1 MELENWDEEFEKE
14 DEPYKDFYK
23 EQQENMNVYFIYI
36 NSDNEIVRT
45 KKEKF
50 ILENNK
56 ITKTLL
62 IEILK
67 KNMIVKNKKYKPI
80 SLIKYN
86 MLLEPDEVQEYIYN
100 SDSYDFMFIETI
112 IDDIHW
118 DKTISLF
125 QNINS
130 LHILFYEKKK
140 SGAKTKKI
148 YIHKPSRKKTRKKLN
163 E

>member
-1 MELENWDEEFEKE
+1 MELDNWEEEFEIE

-23 EQQENMNVYFIYI
+23 ETQDNINIYFIYI
-36 NSDNEIVRT
+36 NSENEIIRT

-50 ILENNK
+50 ILDENK
-56 ITKTLL
+56 ITKSLL

-86 MLLEPDEVQEYIYN
+86 VLLEPDEVQEYIYN
-100 SDSYDFMFIETI
+100 FDSFDFMYIETM
-112 IDDIHW
+112 IDKIEW
-118 DKTISLF
+118 GKTITLF

-140 SGAKTKKI
+140 SNAKTKRI
-148 YIHKPSRKKTRKKLN
+148 FINKPGKKRTRKKLN
-163 E
+163 

>member
-1 MELENWDEEFEKE
+1 MELDNWEEEFEIE

-23 EQQENMNVYFIYI
+23 ETQDNINIYFIYI
-36 NSDNEIVRT
+36 NSENEIIRT

-50 ILENNK
+50 ILDENK
-56 ITKTLL
+56 ITKSLL

-86 MLLEPDEVQEYIYN
+86 VLLEPDEVQEYIYN
-100 SDSYDFMFIETI
+100 FDSFDFMFIETM
-112 IDDIHW
+112 IDKIEW
-118 DKTISLF
+118 AETITLF

-140 SGAKTKKI
+140 TNAKTKRI
-148 YIHKPSRKKTRKKLN
+148 FINKPGKKRTRKKLN
-163 E
+163 

>member
-1 MELENWDEEFEKE
+1 MELDNWEEDFEIE

-23 EQQENMNVYFIYI
+23 ETQDNINIYFIYI
-36 NSDNEIVRT
+36 NSENEIIRT

-50 ILENNK
+50 ILDENK
-56 ITKTLL
+56 ITKSLL

-86 MLLEPDEVQEYIYN
+86 VLLEPDEVQEYIYN
-100 SDSYDFMFIETI
+100 FDSFDFMFIETM
-112 IDDIHW
+112 IDKIEW
-118 DKTISLF
+118 AKTITLF

-140 SGAKTKKI
+140 TNAKTKRI
-148 YIHKPSRKKTRKKLN
+148 FINKPGKKRTRKKLN
-163 E
+163 

>member
-1 MELENWDEEFEKE
+1 MELDNWEDDFEKE

-23 EQQENMNVYFIYI
+23 EQQDNINVFFIYI
-36 NSDNEIVRT
+36 NSSNEIIRT

-56 ITKTLL
+56 IPKSLL
-62 IEILK
+62 IEMLK

-86 MLLEPDEVQEYIYN
+86 LLLEPDEVQEYTYN
-100 SDSYDFMFIETI
+100 TDSYDFMFIETL
-112 IDDIHW
+112 IDDIFW
-118 DKTISLF
+118 EKTITLF

-140 SGAKTKKI
+140 TGAKTKKI
-148 YIHKPSRKKTRKKLN
+148 YINKPSRKRTRKKLI
-163 E
+163 

>member
-1 MELENWDEEFEKE
+1 MELDNWEDDFEKE

-23 EQQENMNVYFIYI
+23 EQQDNINVFFIYI
-36 NSDNEIVRT
+36 NSSNEIIRT

-56 ITKTLL
+56 IPKALL
-62 IEILK
+62 IEMLK

-86 MLLEPDEVQEYIYN
+86 LLLEPDEVQEYTYN
-100 SDSYDFMFIETI
+100 TDSYDFMFIETL
-112 IDDIHW
+112 IDDIFW
-118 DKTISLF
+118 EKTITLF

-140 SGAKTKKI
+140 SGGKTKKI
-148 YIHKPSRKKTRKKLN
+148 YINKPSRKRTRKKLN
-163 E
+163 

>member
-56 ITKTLL
+56 ITKNLAYR
-62 IEILK
+62 
-67 KNMIVKNKKYKPI
+67 NVKKKY
-80 SLIKYN
+80 
-86 MLLEPDEVQEYIYN
+86 DC
-100 SDSYDFMFIETI
+100 
-112 IDDIHW
+112 
-118 DKTISLF
+118 
-125 QNINS
+125 
-130 LHILFYEKKK
+130 
-140 SGAKTKKI
+140 
-148 YIHKPSRKKTRKKLN
+148 
-163 E
+163 

>member
-1 MELENWDEEFEKE
+1 MELDNWEDDFEKE

-23 EQQENMNVYFIYI
+23 EQQDNINVFFIYI
-36 NSDNEIVRT
+36 NSSNEIIRT

-56 ITKTLL
+56 IPKTLL
-62 IEILK
+62 IEMLK

-86 MLLEPDEVQEYIYN
+86 LLLEPDEVQEYTFN
-100 SDSYDFMFIETI
+100 TDSYDFVFIETL
-112 IDDIHW
+112 IDDIFW
-118 DKTISLF
+118 EKTITLF

-148 YIHKPSRKKTRKKLN
+148 YINKPSRKRTRKKLN
-163 E
+163 

>member
-1 MELENWDEEFEKE
+1 MELDNWEDDFEKE

-23 EQQENMNVYFIYI
+23 EEQDNINVFFIYI
-36 NSDNEIVRT
+36 NSSNEIIRT

-56 ITKTLL
+56 IPKALL
-62 IEILK
+62 IEMLK

-86 MLLEPDEVQEYIYN
+86 LLLEPDEVQEYTYN
-100 SDSYDFMFIETI
+100 TDSYDFMFIETL
-112 IDDIHW
+112 IDDIFW
-118 DKTISLF
+118 EKTITLF

-148 YIHKPSRKKTRKKLN
+148 YINKPSRKRTRKKLN
-163 E
+163 